1 MILRCSLFSSFA
13 EVLCS
18 VCVPCTLLNKGA
30 GVCRPNKW
38 ILAFKLWHLCGLGGV
53 WVALL
58 CSLGSTFVDGL
69 FSVCPLCDL
78 YAGWRGGAVCRR
90 SWICSS
96 QAMTIMRVAGRLN
109 GPPLFSPFQFCGI
122 SKIGVFLLCRLYG
135 GGGESDI
142 VC

>member
-13 EVLCS
+13 EDLCS

-78 YAGWRGGAVCRR
+78 YAGWRGGGSVPEELDMLVSSYDNYASCGASEWSSAVLSVPVLR
-90 SWICSS
+90 
-96 QAMTIMRVAGRLN
+96 
-109 GPPLFSPFQFCGI
+109 
-122 SKIGVFLLCRLYG
+122 
-135 GGGESDI
+135 DI
-142 VC
+142 